1 MHFVEKGLEECSQRI
16 LIRFKELL
24 EDDFHEFSIVD
35 KKGTLEA
42 LPKVVLHFGKRIPL
56 ASA

>member
-1 MHFVEKGLEECSQRI
+1 MHFVEKSLEKCSQRI
-16 LIRFKELL
+16 LICFLELS

-42 LPKVVLHFGKRIPL
+42 LPKVVLHFGKRILL